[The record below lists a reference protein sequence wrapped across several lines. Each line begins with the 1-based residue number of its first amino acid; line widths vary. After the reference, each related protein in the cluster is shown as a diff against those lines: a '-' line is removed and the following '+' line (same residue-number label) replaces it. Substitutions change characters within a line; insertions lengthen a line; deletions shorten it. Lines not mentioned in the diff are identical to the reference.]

1 MKAMCSPGYHHND
14 FVATAPKCIMR
25 PNLTPYIIC
34 PSAFVF
40 SLYYINIYVYVY
52 IVYNKDIYIYIYNKY
67 IKVYN
72 KSGDTKLKLR
82 FIFGSLNMLI
92 CNLYLRP
99 CQTSMMK
106 PFGKIFNGLKLLTIF
121 AKTSIIDV

>member
-52 IVYNKDIYIYIYNKY
+52 IVYNKDIYIYIY
-67 IKVYN
+67 I
-72 KSGDTKLKLR
+72 
-82 FIFGSLNMLI
+82 I
-92 CNLYLRP
+92 
-99 CQTSMMK
+99 
-106 PFGKIFNGLKLLTIF
+106 
-121 AKTSIIDV
+121 SI